1 MTFIFLGI
9 AGMVLISTFALTTV
23 MGQALLPQ
31 HLGMA
36 SGMMVG
42 FTISAGGIG
51 VTLLGMIADTWGVP
65 MAIKAIFVLPLIAF
79 GLTLLVKY
87 PLEKSKNEQGEANEA
102 QFLVTGGAGFIGS
115 HLCERLLSDGVRVI
129 CLDNFDSF
137 YDPNIKIKNVER
149 ISQRNFQICLSSSQ
163 GIFETL
169 NILKGSFKKIK
180 VDFVVHLAARAGV
193 RPSIADPLLYQD
205 VNIRGTIVLL
215 EACKEH
221 GIKNFIF
228 ASSSSVYG
236 ENQRVPFTEEDLDI
250 QPISPYGATKRAG
263 ELLCYSYHHLYGMNI
278 ACLRIFTA
286 YGPRQRPEMAIHKFT
301 RLIDQGEKIPI
312 YGDGSSRRD
321 YTYIDDL
328 IEGIL
333 AVIHHHKGFEVYNL
347 GESQTTS
354 LKELIKLIEEALG
367 KKANDRNVR
376 ITAWRCFCDLC

>member
-1 MTFIFLGI
+1 M
-9 AGMVLISTFALTTV
+9 ST
-23 MGQALLPQ
+23 
-31 HLGMA
+31 
-36 SGMMVG
+36 
-42 FTISAGGIG
+42 I
-51 VTLLGMIADTWGVP
+51 
-65 MAIKAIFVLPLIAF
+65 
-79 GLTLLVKY
+79 
-87 PLEKSKNEQGEANEA
+87 
-102 QFLVTGGAGFIGS
+102 LVTGGAGFIGS
-115 HLCERLLSDGVRVI
+115 HLCERLLSNGSKVI

-137 YDPNIKIKNVER
+137 YDPNVKIKNVER
-149 ISQRNFQICLSSSQ
+149 MTKKFPDLFELVTGDIRNPEHLK
-163 GIFETL
+163 GIFQKT
-169 NILKGSFKKIK
+169 KF
-180 VDFVVHLAARAGV
+180 DFVVHLAARAGV

-221 GIKNFIF
+221 RIQNFIF

-236 ENQRVPFTEEDLDI
+236 ENQRVPFTEKDLDI

-263 ELLCYSYHHLYGMNI
+263 ELLCYSYHHLYGMHI

-328 IEGIL
+328 IDGIL
-333 AVIHHHKGFEVYNL
+333 GVVHCHKGFEIYNL

-354 LKELIKLIEEALG
+354 LKELIRLIEKALS
-367 KKANDRNVR
+367 KKANIETLETQPGDVSVTYAD
-376 ITAWRCFCDLC
+376 ITKAKQMLKYHPKVKMKKGIQCFVEWYKENR

>member
-1 MTFIFLGI
+1 M
-9 AGMVLISTFALTTV
+9 ST
-23 MGQALLPQ
+23 
-31 HLGMA
+31 
-36 SGMMVG
+36 
-42 FTISAGGIG
+42 I
-51 VTLLGMIADTWGVP
+51 
-65 MAIKAIFVLPLIAF
+65 
-79 GLTLLVKY
+79 
-87 PLEKSKNEQGEANEA
+87 
-102 QFLVTGGAGFIGS
+102 LVTGGAGFIGS
-115 HLCERLLSDGVRVI
+115 HLCERLLNDGVHII

-149 ISQRNFQICLSSSQ
+149 ISKKFPDLFELVTGDIRNPDHLK
-163 GIFETL
+163 GIFQKTQ
-169 NILKGSFKKIK
+169 
-180 VDFVVHLAARAGV
+180 VDFVIHLAARAGV

-236 ENQRVPFTEEDLDI
+236 ENQRVPFTEKDLDI
-250 QPISPYGATKRAG
+250 QPISPYGATKRTG

-301 RLIDQGEKIPI
+301 RLMDQGEKIPI

-328 IEGIL
+328 IEGIFS
-333 AVIHHHKGFEVYNL
+333 VIHHHKGFEVYNL

-354 LKELIKLIEEALG
+354 LKELIKLIEGAFG
-367 KKANDRNVR
+367 KKAMIEMLEPQPGDVSVTYADVSKAKRMLKYQPKVKMEEGIRRFVEWYKTENK
-376 ITAWRCFCDLC
+376 